1 MLSGAAAGSDTA
13 NVGGRFTQGMVIRE
27 AGFVLKNLVSEDEKI
42 QAYRLR
48 HRIFCEE
55 LGWLP
60 RSRSLLETDEYDKY
74 TTSLGIFDRQHVLV
88 ACTRVASP
96 GTPFMIEK
104 EFSSLIDPLH
114 KIRKENDIAEVSRSC
129 VAPEARRLSVY
140 GTFGAC
146 RVSMLIYKVAYQWCS
161 VNNIRYVYT
170 VVEPRLYR
178 ALRAQGFQMQLV
190 GAPVTMPDGCVAM
203 AAIIDWQ
210 EFVSVNA
217 SKRPEFAK
225 WFATYQSA
233 PFAEPRPQLEFYSQH
248 QASP

>member
-1 MLSGAAAGSDTA
+1 MLSRAVAGSDTA
-13 NVGGRFTQGMVIRE
+13 NVGERFTQGIVIKE
-27 AGFVLKNLVSEDEKI
+27 AGFVVKDLVSDDERI
-42 QAYRLR
+42 QAYHLR
-48 HRIFCEE
+48 HRVFCEE
-55 LGWLP
+55 LGWVP

-74 TTSLGIFDRQHVLV
+74 TTSLGVFDQQHVLV

-104 EFSSLIDPLH
+104 EFSSLIDPSH
-114 KIRKENDIAEVSRSC
+114 KIRKQNDIAEVSRSC
-129 VAPEARRLSVY
+129 VAPEARSLSVY

-146 RVSMLIYKVAYQWCS
+146 RVSMLVYKVVYQWCS

-210 EFVSVNA
+210 GFVTVNA
-217 SKRPEFAK
+217 LKRPEFAK
-225 WFATYQSA
+225 WFATCQSA
-233 PFAEPRPQLEFYSQH
+233 PFAGPRPQLEVYSQR
-248 QASP
+248 QVST

>member
-1 MLSGAAAGSDTA
+1 MLSRAAAGSDTA
-13 NVGGRFTQGMVIRE
+13 NVGERRTQDIVIRE
-27 AGFVLKNLVSEDEKI
+27 AGFVLKNLVGEDEKV

-55 LGWLP
+55 LGWVPL
-60 RSRSLLETDEYDKY
+60 SGSLRETDEYDRY
-74 TTSLGIFDRQHVLV
+74 TTSLGVFDRQHVLV

-104 EFSSLIDPLH
+104 EFSSLIDPFH
-114 KIRKENDIAEVSRSC
+114 KIRKQNDIAEVSRSC
-129 VAPEARRLSVY
+129 VAPEARSLSVY
-140 GTFGAC
+140 GTFGVC
-146 RVSMLIYKVAYQWCS
+146 RVSMLVYKVVYQWCS
-161 VNNIRYVYT
+161 LNNIKYVYT
-170 VVEPRLYR
+170 VVEQRLYR

-210 EFVSVNA
+210 GFVSVNA
-217 SKRPEFAK
+217 LKRPEFAK

-233 PFAEPRPQLEFYSQH
+233 YFEEPRRQPEVYSPRQV
-248 QASP
+248 SP